1 MADQQYIFMT
11 KTVTITSGQTVSDAI
26 DTQGLD
32 MVQIEM
38 PAAFTGITMTF
49 QSSLDNSTFNAC
61 YNTSG
66 TALSC
71 TVAASR
77 NILISPQDFAGVR
90 YIKLVSGSA
99 EGATRSI
106 RIQLREVK

>member
-1 MADQQYIFMT
+1 MAEQQYIFMT
-11 KTVTITSGQTVSDAI
+11 KTFTIASGQTVSDAI

-38 PAAFTGITMTF
+38 PSAFTGTTLTF
-49 QSSLDNSTFNAC
+49 QSSLDNSTFQAC

-66 TALSC
+66 SALSA

-77 NILISPQDFAGVR
+77 NILLSPQDFAGVR
-90 YIKLVSGSA
+90 YLKLVSGSA